1 MAWQQYQYSSW
12 TPIAEGEGDL
22 GLASPPPYYG
32 EDTSYHGSPELHSGT
47 QYRPQ
52 PTSENETYELDE

>member
-12 TPIAEGEGDL
+12 TPIAGGEGDL
-22 GLASPPPYYG
+22 GLASPPPLYG
-32 EDTSYHGSPELHSGT
+32 EDTSYHGSPGLQTGT

-52 PTSENETYELDE
+52 LRSGNESYELDE